1 MNERSLLAMKYKLD
15 LMNFVTL
22 SIDEIMW
29 LHSFMKKALFRIL
42 IAVFIAIKS
51 SDRQVWSN
59 WELYKGFSVTAAMMD
74 VCAVCFRAQVF
85 KV

>member
-59 WELYKGFSVTAAMMD
+59 WELYKGFSVTVGRYDGCLRCML
-74 VCAVCFRAQVF
+74 
-85 KV
+85 